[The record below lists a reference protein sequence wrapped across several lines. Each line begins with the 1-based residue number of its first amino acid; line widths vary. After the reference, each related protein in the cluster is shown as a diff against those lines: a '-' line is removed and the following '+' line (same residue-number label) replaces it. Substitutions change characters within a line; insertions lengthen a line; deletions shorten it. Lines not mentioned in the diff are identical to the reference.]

1 VVERDGRVTLSCDAS
16 GVIPLYYAATDR
28 GIAFSSLLRPLAR
41 AVAAPPDAVG
51 VAELVRFAYT
61 TAGRTVFRDVNRLL
75 PGQVLTWCPMRGVTI
90 EETARTWVGEIDTL
104 SRPDEAAEHVA
115 PVLRDAVIENAPA
128 DGRYVLM
135 MSAGWDSRTLLATAV
150 ATLGGDRLHAF
161 SHGDLASRELRLA
174 AAVAAAA
181 GVPWS
186 AREIGPD
193 VWNLEHLARTFAC
206 TETLVFPH
214 WSWAARANDD
224 AACLA
229 SGVMGEVLGGHYGP
243 TQVARG
249 RGKGWAL
256 LRSLRRDGAMADV
269 ESVERA
275 LRLNGLGRMWY
286 LRHDAEGDDH
296 ERAALLEAMNQG
308 VAADLA
314 RLQARGVASPDQ
326 LVEAYVTE
334 HRGVQ
339 YITAQALAARLH
351 AGAGLPFADAELL
364 VLASRIP
371 PRLKVHNRVNR
382 SLCLRTATHLQRQ
395 PMAATLVPAS
405 WPLGLQEG
413 SRLVRRAYEE
423 AHRWVHKYSGG
434 RVGPP
439 RLGWVNFD
447 FLRQGDVVEHVI
459 ESLEADLWDRP
470 GMHALFQR
478 LCHDRTGRSMHPF
491 FDQMGK
497 ILTVDRMLS

>member
-1 VVERDGRVTLSCDAS
+1 
-16 GVIPLYYAATDR
+16 
-28 GIAFSSLLRPLAR
+28 
-41 AVAAPPDAVG
+41 
-51 VAELVRFAYT
+51 
-61 TAGRTVFRDVNRLL
+61 
-75 PGQVLTWCPMRGVTI
+75 
-90 EETARTWVGEIDTL
+90 
-104 SRPDEAAEHVA
+104 
-115 PVLRDAVIENAPA
+115 
-128 DGRYVLM
+128 
-135 MSAGWDSRTLLATAV
+135 
-150 ATLGGDRLHAF
+150 
-161 SHGDLASRELRLA
+161 
-174 AAVAAAA
+174 
-181 GVPWS
+181 VPWS

-193 VWNLEHLARTFAC
+193 VWDLDHLARTFGR

-249 RGKGWAL
+249 GSKGWAL
-256 LRSLRRDGAMADV
+256 LRSLRREGAMPDV
-269 ESVERA
+269 ESVQRA
-275 LRLNGLGRMWY
+275 LRLGGIGRMWY
-286 LRHDAEGDDH
+286 LRPDAEGDDR
-296 ERAALLEAMNQG
+296 ERSALLEKMNDG
-308 VAADLA
+308 IAEDLA
-314 RLQARGVASPDQ
+314 RLQARGVSSPDQ
-326 LVEAYVTE
+326 LVEAFVTE

-339 YITAQALAARLH
+339 YITAQALTTRLH
-351 AGAGLPFADAELL
+351 AGAALPFADAQLL

-382 SLCLRTATHLQRQ
+382 SLCLQLATHLQRE

-423 AHRWVHKYSGG
+423 AHRWVHRRTRG

-447 FLRQGDVVEHVI
+447 FLRQGSAVEHVI
-459 ESLEADLWDRP
+459 ESLTSELWDRP
-470 GMHALFQR
+470 GMHALYQR
-478 LCHDRTGRSMHPF
+478 LRNDRTGRSMHPF